1 MGDLYAGSTG
11 NPVFKVRLMGNDD
24 QREETEHE
32 YMNSKEGTSTCQKMG
47 GFGELSFLSAF

>member
-1 MGDLYAGSTG
+1 MTYAGSTG

-47 GFGELSFLSAF
+47 GIGELSFLSAF